1 MNIVVCIK
9 QVPDTNDVKI
19 DKKTNTL
26 MRQGVKSIINPYDMH
41 AIESGLRLREEF
53 GGKVTVISMGPSQV
67 KDSLKEAISL
77 GVDEVILLSD
87 RAFAG
92 ADTLATSYTLAK
104 GIEKISGVDLIIC
117 GKQAIDGD
125 TAQVGPGIAE
135 HLNIPHATYVEEIV
149 ETTEKDIT
157 VKRKLE
163 EGYEKI
169 RLQLPS
175 LLTVIKEINEPRLP
189 SIRGIIKSRQIEK
202 IPVWTAEAIDVD
214 KEFIGLDGSPTQVV
228 SVSTPQLDVEAEIF
242 EGDCDYQV
250 NCLIKALS
258 ELKVL

>member
-67 KDSLKEAISL
+67 EESLKEAISL

-104 GIEKISGVDLIIC
+104 AIEKIGGIDLILC

-135 HLNIPHATYVEEIV
+135 HLNIPHATYIEDIV
-149 ETTEKDIT
+149 ETTDNDIT
-157 VKRKLE
+157 VRRKIE

-169 RLQLPS
+169 RLQLPA

-189 SIRGIIKSRQIEK
+189 SISGILKSRRIEE
-202 IPVWTAEAIDVD
+202 IPVWTADDIDLNKD
-214 KEFIGLDGSPTQVV
+214 FIGLDGSPTQVV
-228 SVSTPQLDVEAEIF
+228 SVATPELDVEAKIF
-242 EGDCDYQV
+242 DGECGYQV
-250 NCLIKALS
+250 DCLLKALS
-258 ELKVL
+258 EQKVL